1 MGGETLRHSTSLE
14 RGVSSRAESW
24 SEWVGHRR
32 VVACL
37 ELWLAGMPWRID
49 DASAAARA
57 KAAVRTLS
65 IEVSWGQRGG
75 RGGEG

>member
-1 MGGETLRHSTSLE
+1 MRHSTSLE

-32 VVACL
+32 VVASL
-37 ELWLAGMPWRID
+37 KLWLAGMHWRID
-49 DASAAARA
+49 DGSAAARA

-65 IEVSWGQRGG
+65 IEVSLGAEGG
-75 RGGEG
+75 SLGGEGEEEG